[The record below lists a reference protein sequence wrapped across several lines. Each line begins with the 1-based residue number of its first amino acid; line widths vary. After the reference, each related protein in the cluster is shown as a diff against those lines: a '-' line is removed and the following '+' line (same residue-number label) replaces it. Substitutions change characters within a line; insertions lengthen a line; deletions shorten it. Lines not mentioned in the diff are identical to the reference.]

1 MTLTYYSGD
10 APNLSPV
17 ELALYGKCDPVRQMV
32 RSAIRR
38 YVAAHREI
46 LTGRLLDYGCGK
58 PGTCAVPQPYR
69 PILTCSEYVGWEPGD
84 ELALSNTFDSL
95 ICTQVIQLVEDPVE
109 DFDYFFSVL
118 RPGGHAVITY
128 PVAWEEI
135 ETELWRFTTKG
146 AWKLAHDAGFD
157 VVDQSTLC
165 RVVLDGAL
173 SLSLV
178 NGMVLRKS

>member
-10 APNLSPV
+10 APHLSPV

-32 RSAIRR
+32 RSSIRR

-58 PGTCAVPQPYR
+58 PGTCAIPQPYR

-84 ELALSNTFDSL
+84 PPPTGGFDSL
-95 ICTQVIQLVEDPVE
+95 LCTQVIQNIDEPSDAAR
-109 DFDYFFSVL
+109 YFEAVM
-118 RPGGHAVITY
+118 RHGAHAVITY

-135 ETELWRFTTKG
+135 ETELWRFTHRG